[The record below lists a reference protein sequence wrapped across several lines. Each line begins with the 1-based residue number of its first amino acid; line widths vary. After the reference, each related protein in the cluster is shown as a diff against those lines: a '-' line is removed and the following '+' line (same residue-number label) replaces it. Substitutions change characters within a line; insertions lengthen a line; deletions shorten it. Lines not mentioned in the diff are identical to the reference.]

1 MRSVDR
7 PGIALSHDHS
17 AFVDSCSSASE
28 PVAAALAALPQPAA
42 SSARPAAAEKVL
54 FSARAADARVASL
67 GAVLRPPRFVSFPS
81 SDGAVTLQAAVCEH
95 GEAPPRP
102 LQDPSRNFRAGGGLR
117 AGRGGLWSRTAPH
130 RRLLLRRAARAV
142 RAERLEPCHRRLARS
157 VPARAGLPRPQV
169 RQPRLRQA
177 GSPPL
182 RPAARHRPRD
192 SPPCLAPVTRPR
204 PRAPAGAVLP
214 SRGRS
219 RATSGGSRWMTR
231 SPQSSGPSHTASPTP
246 PASASWGGRTAAT
259 SRPCASR
266 ARRPPSA
273 APWLAHPSR
282 VGTATTRTTRSGA
295 RLGTRRR

>member
-1 MRSVDR
+1 MRRLRPLARETDRAGWPSLRCPPLSDASPLHPPGWLMRSADR

-17 AFVDSCSSASE
+17 AFVDSFSSASE

-117 AGRGGLWSRTAPH
+117 AGRVDLWSRTAPH
-130 RRLLLRRAARAV
+130 RRLLLRRAACAV
-142 RAERLEPCHRRLARS
+142 RAEPLEPRHRRLARS

-177 GSPPL
+177 
-182 RPAARHRPRD
+182 RHRYGLATATPRCAT
-192 SPPCLAPVTRPR
+192 P
-204 PRAPAGAVLP
+204 PRA
-214 SRGRS
+214 S
-219 RATSGGSRWMTR
+219 
-231 SPQSSGPSHTASPTP
+231 SP
-246 PASASWGGRTAAT
+246 
-259 SRPCASR
+259 
-266 ARRPPSA
+266 
-273 APWLAHPSR
+273 
-282 VGTATTRTTRSGA
+282 
-295 RLGTRRR
+295 